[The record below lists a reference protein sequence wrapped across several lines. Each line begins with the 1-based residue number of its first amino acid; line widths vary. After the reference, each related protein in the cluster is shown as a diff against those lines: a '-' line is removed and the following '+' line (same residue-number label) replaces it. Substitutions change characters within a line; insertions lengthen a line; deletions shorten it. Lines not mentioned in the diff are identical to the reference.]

1 MSRLGGNRPRYFTM
15 TENGKLYVAEQAWT
29 CTSFE
34 IASRLLEVES
44 PTWLLSFLRL
54 AGGEGEQAGSRV
66 LSLPAIAGAGPL
78 DPPRTKL
85 EEVELGGEPTRASGG
100 KVCRH
105 LLWRT
110 TGFVALFR
118 RLEGELSVMPRAEGT
133 VLGLEGCFE
142 RPALLGAVPN
152 GELAGRRAAETAV
165 RSLIG
170 HLRSALEEPSLEEM
184 LV

>member
-1 MSRLGGNRPRYFTM
+1 M

-29 CTSFE
+29 CTPFE

-44 PTWLLSFLRL
+44 PTWLLPFLRL

-66 LSLPAIAGAGPL
+66 LSAPLLTAAGRL

-85 EEVELGGEPTRASGG
+85 EEVELGGEPTLAAGG
-100 KVCRH
+100 KMCRH

-110 TGFVALFR
+110 AGFTALFR
-118 RLEGELSVMPRAEGT
+118 RLEGELSVIPRAAGA

-142 RPALLGAVPN
+142 RPVLLEAVPN

-170 HLRSALEEPSLEEM
+170 HLRSALEEPRLEEM
-184 LV
+184 LA